1 MAHRR
6 HPVPVQPD
14 LAAITWR
21 HSPKHQAEW
30 LIRQQSGLYR
40 ARAFLGAARFAR
52 GAGFRYGAGIMTSP
66 LTSDPDTALL
76 SIDDVRAAA
85 ARIAGS
91 VVRTDIDHSKTLSDI
106 TGAEVWL
113 KFENLQF
120 TAAYKERGA
129 LNALL
134 LLGGA
139 QNNRGV
145 ITASA
150 GNHAQGLSYHATRLG
165 VPATI
170 VMPRPTPTV
179 KVMQTEAVGG
189 KVVLFGETFDE
200 AYAHARQLEGDL
212 GLTFVH
218 PFDHPHIAAGQG
230 TVALEML
237 EDVPELDALVIP
249 IGGGGLASGMA
260 VAAKA
265 INPDIRLIGVEAEL
279 FPSMYNRL
287 KGTDLPTGGDTL
299 AEGIAVKE
307 PGAFTSKVLADLLDD
322 LVLVTEGQMESALAL
337 LVQIEKTVVEGAGA
351 AGLAAVMA
359 YPELFKGR
367 KVGIVLTG
375 GNIDTRLL
383 ANVLLRDL
391 ARSGRLA
398 RLRLT
403 LQDRP
408 GALFKVMEEFNRL
421 SVNIIEIYHQRIF
434 TTLPAKGLITDI
446 ECEARDKEQLDMLV
460 AALRAKGY
468 EVDQVELG

>member
-1 MAHRR
+1 
-6 HPVPVQPD
+6 
-14 LAAITWR
+14 
-21 HSPKHQAEW
+21 
-30 LIRQQSGLYR
+30 
-40 ARAFLGAARFAR
+40 
-52 GAGFRYGAGIMTSP
+52 MTATA
-66 LTSDPDTALL
+66 LNDHTALL
-76 SIDDVRAAA
+76 TVADVRGAAE
-85 ARIAGS
+85 RIAGQ
-91 VVRTDIDHSKTLSDI
+91 VVRTDCDHSITLSQI

-165 VPATI
+165 IPATI
-170 VMPRPTPTV
+170 VMPRTTPTV

-189 KVVLFGETFDE
+189 KVVLYGETFDE
-200 AYAHARQLEGDL
+200 AYAHARQLEGDM

-218 PFDHPHIAAGQG
+218 PFDDPHIAAGQG

-237 EDVPELDALVIP
+237 ADVPELDTLVIP
-249 IGGGGLASGMA
+249 IGGGGLASGMG
-260 VAAKA
+260 VAARA
-265 INPDIRLIGVEAEL
+265 IKPDIRLIGVEAQL

-287 KGTDLPTGGDTL
+287 KGTNLPAGGDTL
-299 AEGIAVKE
+299 AEGIAVKA
-307 PGAFTSKVLADLLDD
+307 PGEFTSAVLADLLDD
-322 LVLVTEGQMESALAL
+322 LVLVSEGQMESALAL

-359 YPELFKGR
+359 YPELFKGS

-408 GALFKVMEEFNRL
+408 GALFKVMEQFDKH

-446 ECEARDKEQLDMLV
+446 ECEARDKDQLDAWV

-468 EVDQVELG
+468 SVDQVELN